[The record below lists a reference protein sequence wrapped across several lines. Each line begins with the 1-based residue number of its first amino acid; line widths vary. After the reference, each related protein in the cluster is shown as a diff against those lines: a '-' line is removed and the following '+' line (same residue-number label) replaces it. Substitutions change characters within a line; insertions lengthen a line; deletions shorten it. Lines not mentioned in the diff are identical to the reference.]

1 MIAALAAATQE
12 RLAPV
17 WVADREVLI
26 LDS

>member
-17 WVADREVLI
+17 WVAYREVLT

>member
-1 MIAALAAATQE
+1 MIAALAATTQE